1 MAANKVQF
9 GLKNCYY
16 AIATFSGTTVTY
28 GTPKAIPGGVNLN
41 LSAQEESTKFY
52 ADDRLYFATISN
64 TGYEGDLEVA
74 KIPDDMFQ
82 DVFGYTL
89 QGTSKVLCE
98 NASVEP
104 KHFALLFEING
115 DQAEE
120 RYALYDCVAGRPA
133 VASGTIQATKE
144 PVTQSIAITAAPL
157 SDGVT
162 LRRTT
167 DSTTSTV
174 KAGWYSSVFVAT
186 T

>member
-16 AIATFSGTTVTY
+16 AVATFSGTSVTY

-41 LSAQEESTKFY
+41 LAAQAESTRFY
-52 ADDRLYFATISN
+52 ADDRLYFATVSN

-74 KIPDDMFQ
+74 KIPDDMLQ

-89 QGTSKVLCE
+89 QGTSKVLAE
-98 NASVEP
+98 NATVEP
-104 KHFALLFEING
+104 AHFALLFEING
-115 DQAEE
+115 DQGEE
-120 RYALYDCVAGRPA
+120 KYVLYDCVAGRPS
-133 VASGTIQATKE
+133 VASGTIEATKE

-157 SDGVT
+157 ADGVT

-167 DSTTSTV
+167 DQTTSTV
-174 KAGWYSSVFVAT
+174 KSGWYSSVFVAT